1 MRSLHGLL
9 LLLGLLFCGGPAS
22 ADQTYNQPRWF
33 DDRLDWCLNWS
44 SNCGKPAA
52 DNFCQRRRFT
62 AAAEFAPERGVGR
75 TRVSGTNQV
84 CEGANCVGFRFI
96 NCTGAISSDRKFQNP
111 SWNGT
116 RLDACKSFGK
126 DCGKPAA
133 DAFCVSKGFSS
144 STTSVLDS
152 TPGRGK
158 TRIISNNQI
167 CDADFC
173 VGFQFITCQ

>member
-1 MRSLHGLL
+1 MGAFLRAI
-9 LLLGLLFCGGPAS
+9 LLFHLFCCGPAL

-62 AAAEFAPERGVGR
+62 AAAGFAAEPGVGR
-75 TRVSGTNQV
+75 TRVSGTNQM
-84 CEGANCVGFRFI
+84 CNGANCTGFRFI
-96 NCTGAISSDRKFQNP
+96 NCTGPIPTDRVFQNP
-111 SWNGT
+111 AWNGS

-133 DAFCVSKGFSS
+133 DAFCVSQGFRSS
-144 STTSVLDS
+144 SSSVLDS

-158 TRIISNNQI
+158 TRIISNNQL
-167 CDADFC
+167 CDSNFC
-173 VGFQFITCQ
+173 VGFQMIVCH